1 MKEEDSYLELVTVV
15 LVLPVEGRVRI
26 NPIDG
31 LDVLSNERQNLF
43 FGFKIIFFLG
53 NKNFR

>member
-1 MKEEDSYLELVTVV
+1 MKENDSYLELVTVV

>member
-1 MKEEDSYLELVTVV
+1 MKENDSYLELVTVV

-26 NPIDG
+26 NTIDG

-43 FGFKIIFFLG
+43 FSFKIIFFLG